1 MVKSKQEKS
10 KQEKLSIMYSFIKK
24 YTETMQDQNIYPL
37 FSLLVFVI
45 FFVAVLWY
53 VKVLDKKEVEEIKN
67 LPLEQ

>member
-1 MVKSKQEKS
+1 
-10 KQEKLSIMYSFIKK
+10 MYSFIKK
-24 YTETMQDQNIYPL
+24 YTETMQNQNIYPL
-37 FSLLVFVI
+37 FSLLVFLV

>member
-1 MVKSKQEKS
+1 MVKNKQEKVN
-10 KQEKLSIMYSFIKK
+10 IMYSFIKK